1 MLKKY
6 YPYEYVDSVF
16 AIDYEKLFAL
26 GYRGIIFDIDNTLVH
41 HGDDSNIKV
50 DKLFEAIH
58 SIGFKTLLLS
68 NNSAARIERFNRN
81 IGALYIAEADKP
93 KTAGYIKAVEM
104 LGLEKEKIVVIGDQ
118 LFTDISG
125 ANRSEMASI
134 LVRFMQREGETRI
147 GKKRMLEKVILSI
160 YKINKAYQSRL
171 GDITK
176 KEGEG
181 IAEEEKTVL
190 RN

>member
-41 HGDDSNIKV
+41 HGDDSNEKV

-58 SIGFKTLLLS
+58 GTGFKTLLLS

-93 KTAGYIKAVEM
+93 KTAGYVKAVEM

-160 YKINKAYQSRL
+160 YKTNKAYQSRL

-190 RN
+190 

>member
-6 YPYEYVDSVF
+6 YPYEYVESVF
-16 AIDYEKLFAL
+16 VIDYEKLFTL
-26 GYRGIIFDIDNTLVH
+26 GYRGIVFDIDNTLVH

-50 DKLFEAIH
+50 DKLFNTIH

-93 KTAGYIKAVEM
+93 KKAGYVKAVNM
-104 LGLEKEKIVVIGDQ
+104 LGLEKEKVVVIGDQ
-118 LFTDISG
+118 LFTDILG

-134 LVRFMQREGETRI
+134 LVRFMQRETETKI

-160 YKINKAYQSRL
+160 YKTKKAYQNRL

-181 IAEEEKTVL
+181 IAKEEKTVL
-190 RN
+190 